1 MLIMAGVVI
10 ALYILMT
17 ATSSFW
23 VDWWWFSSM
32 HRRSLL
38 TDRYIYQGLS
48 FVAGAAIGGGIIG
61 FNLIL
66 ALRRTRDPGGS
77 RGIVSR
83 VSNRI
88 LFWLIIA
95 ATLLVAIITG
105 ARASSSWEK
114 WALWLNGTSFN
125 QEDPYF
131 HHDIGFYIFSLPAL
145 NTIYRSLLV
154 LFLLAIAGSVVVY
167 AVRQS
172 LSFNLAALRRA
183 PETARSHVLTLVGIF
198 ALIVA
203 GGRVLAVYNSVYSD
217 RGVVYGPSYVDMN
230 ILRWA
235 NYLVAIISVVLAV
248 ALIISARKLRPMF
261 LAGTFGA
268 WAIVLIIGVLAL
280 PPIVQSA
287 FVNPSELKRERT
299 YIGQNLDLTQQAY
312 ALDSVDER
320 ESSGQESMTAA
331 TLSDEQA
338 TVDNIRLWD
347 YRITRTTF
355 QQLQSFV
362 PYYSFDDV
370 DVDQYISDG
379 EIIQVLSSAREL
391 DQSGLPSTSQSW
403 TNKRLVYTHGY
414 GVVVAPVSEVSAQGL
429 PEMVVSGIP
438 PNGTGQFAV
447 TQPEIYF
454 GDADSSWI
462 ILNSDYDEFSGL
474 DSAAD
479 STRYQGKPAG
489 GIELGSI
496 FKRIILGANLGD
508 RNVVMSGA
516 ISGDSVL
523 VLHRSVLDRVKKLTP
538 FLTFDDDP
546 YVVIADG
553 KLYWIV
559 DGYTTSNDY
568 PGAQPHDGL
577 NYIRNSVK
585 VVVDAYTGDVTYY
598 RTNTVDPIADAYG
611 KIFDGVFVPISEA
624 PASIAQHFR
633 YPERLFDIQSDIYST
648 AHVSDPTSYY
658 NGEDRWT
665 IASETIDGQTAQM
678 EPYYVTM
685 RLPGEDATTYNL
697 IRPFI
702 PGGNTNR
709 QNMTSWMTGRVT
721 ADGQLELVT
730 YRFPRQETVF
740 GPRQI
745 EGRINQEPEIS
756 SQLSLWNQSGTQVI
770 LGNMLVIPIDQ
781 SVLYVLPL
789 YLQSTSVE
797 GALPELQRV
806 IVATNDKVVMRD
818 TLADAIAAVIEP
830 SSEPVTELEPA
841 ATPETGTDQTEQPA
855 GTPEA
860 GTAPAVDGGL
870 AAQAQQAFEDGQ
882 AALQAGDWAAYGEAQ
897 ERLETLLQQIVGSSS
912 ATPLPSASP
921 TP

>member
-10 ALYILMT
+10 AIYILMT

-32 HRRSLL
+32 DRRSLL
-38 TDRYIYQGLS
+38 TDRYLYQGLS
-48 FVAGAAIGGGIIG
+48 FLVGAIVGGGIIG

-66 ALRRTRDPGGS
+66 ALRRTREPGGS
-77 RGIVSR
+77 RSAVSR

-88 LFWLIIA
+88 LFWLVVA
-95 ATLLVAIITG
+95 FTVLVAVITG
-105 ARASSSWEK
+105 VRASSTWEK

-125 QEDPYF
+125 QKDPYF
-131 HHDIGFYIFSLPAL
+131 NRDIGFYLFSLPAL
-145 NTIYRSLLV
+145 NTIYRMLLV
-154 LFLLAIAGSVVVY
+154 LFLLAIVGSIVVY
-167 AVRQS
+167 ALRQS

-183 PETARSHVLTLVGIF
+183 PETARSHVFTLIAIF
-198 ALIVA
+198 ALIVGA
-203 GGRVLAVYNSVYSD
+203 GRVLAVYNSVYSS
-217 RGVVYGPSYVDMN
+217 RGVVYGPNFVDLN

-235 NYLVAIISVVLAV
+235 NYLVAVISVVLAV
-248 ALIISARKLRPMF
+248 ALVLSARKLRPIF
-261 LAGTFGA
+261 LVGTFATWGV
-268 WAIVLIIGVLAL
+268 VLIIGVLAL

-299 YIGQNLDLTQQAY
+299 NIAQNLDLTRQAY
-312 ALDSVDER
+312 ALDTVDQR
-320 ESSGQESMTAA
+320 ESSGQEPITEA

-379 EIIQVLSSAREL
+379 EITQVLAAAREI
-391 DQSGLPSTSQSW
+391 DQGGLPSNSKSW
-403 TNKRLVYTHGY
+403 TNTRLVYTHGY
-414 GVVVAPVSEVSAQGL
+414 GIVVAPVSAVSAQGL

-438 PNGTGQFAV
+438 PDGTGQFEV

-454 GDADSSWI
+454 GDSASSWI

-474 DSAAD
+474 DSGVDA
-479 STRYQGKPAG
+479 TRYEGMPAG
-489 GIELGSI
+489 GIKLGNI
-496 FKRIILGANLGD
+496 FKRVMLGANLGD
-508 RNVVMSGA
+508 RNVVISGA

-546 YVVIADG
+546 YMIIADG

-559 DGYTTSNDY
+559 DGYTTSSNY
-568 PGAQPHDGL
+568 PGAQPLDGL

-585 VVVDAYTGDVTYY
+585 VVVDAYSGETTYY
-598 RTNTVDPIADAYG
+598 RTNTKDPIADAYG
-611 KIFDGVFVPISEA
+611 KIFDNLFVPIADA
-624 PASIAQHFR
+624 PASIASHFR
-633 YPERLFDIQSDIYST
+633 YPEHLFDIQSEIFST
-648 AHVSDPTSYY
+648 AHVTDPTSYY

-721 ADGQLELVT
+721 ADGQLELVM

-745 EGRINQEPEIS
+745 EGRINQEPDIS

-770 LGNMLVIPIDQ
+770 FGNMLVIPIDQ
-781 SVLYVLPL
+781 SVLYV
-789 YLQSTSVE
+789 
-797 GALPELQRV
+797 
-806 IVATNDKVVMRD
+806 
-818 TLADAIAAVIEP
+818 
-830 SSEPVTELEPA
+830 
-841 ATPETGTDQTEQPA
+841 QP
-855 GTPEA
+855 
-860 GTAPAVDGGL
+860 
-870 AAQAQQAFEDGQ
+870 
-882 AALQAGDWAAYGEAQ
+882 
-897 ERLETLLQQIVGSSS
+897 
-912 ATPLPSASP
+912 
-921 TP
+921 

>member
-1 MLIMAGVVI
+1 MAGIVI
-10 ALYILMT
+10 AIYIVLT

-23 VDWWWFSSM
+23 VNWWWFSSM

-38 TDRYIYQGLS
+38 TDRYLYQGLS
-48 FVAGAAIGGGIIG
+48 FVVGFLVGGGIIG

-66 ALRRTRDPGGS
+66 ALRRTREPGGS
-77 RGIVSR
+77 RSAVSR

-88 LFWLIIA
+88 LFWLVIA
-95 ATLLVAIITG
+95 ATIVIGVLTG

-114 WALWLNGTSFN
+114 WALWFNGTSFN

-131 HHDIGFYIFSLPAL
+131 HRDIGFYIFTLPAL
-145 NTIYRSLLV
+145 NTIYRNLLV
-154 LFLLAIAGSVVVY
+154 LFLLAIVGSIIVY
-167 AVRQS
+167 ALRQS
-172 LSFNLAALRRA
+172 LRFNLAALRQA
-183 PETARSHVLTLVGIF
+183 PETARSHIFVLIGIF

-217 RGVVYGPSYVDMN
+217 RGVVYGPAYVDMN

-248 ALIISARKLRPMF
+248 ALIISAHKLRPMF
-261 LAGTFGA
+261 VVGTFA
-268 WAIVLIIGVLAL
+268 TWAVVLIIGVLAL

-287 FVNPSELKRERT
+287 FVNPSELKRERD
-299 YIGQNLDLTQQAY
+299 YIAQNLDLTRQAY
-312 ALDSVDER
+312 ALDGVEQR
-320 ESSGQESMTAA
+320 ESSGQEPMTAE

-347 YRITRTTF
+347 YRITRQTF

-370 DVDQYISDG
+370 DVDQYISDS
-379 EIIQVLSSAREL
+379 EIIQVLTSAREM
-391 DQSGLPSTSQSW
+391 DQDGLPSTSQSW

-414 GVVVAPVSEVSAQGL
+414 GVVVAPVSQVSDQGL
-429 PEMVVSGIP
+429 PEMTVSGIP
-438 PNGTGQFAV
+438 PNGTGQFEV

-474 DSAAD
+474 DSTDDA
-479 STRYQGKPAG
+479 TRYQGAPAG
-489 GIELGSI
+489 GIELGNI
-496 FKRIILGANLGD
+496 FKRIILGSFLSD
-508 RNVVMSGA
+508 RNVVLSGA
-516 ISGDSVL
+516 VSGDSIL
-523 VLHRSVLDRVKKLTP
+523 VLNRSVRERVEKLTP

-546 YVVIADG
+546 YMVIADG
-553 KLYWIV
+553 KLYWII

-568 PGAQPHDGL
+568 PGAQPSEGL

-598 RTNTVDPIADAYG
+598 RTNTFDPIADAYG
-611 KIFDGVFVPISEA
+611 KLFKGLFVPISDA
-624 PASIAQHFR
+624 PASIASHFR

-721 ADGQLELVT
+721 ADGQLQLVT

-770 LGNMLVIPIDQ
+770 FGNMLVIPIDQ
-781 SVLYVLPL
+781 SVLYVQPL

-818 TLADAIAAVIEP
+818 TLAEAIEAVIEP
-830 SSEPVTELEPA
+830 SSAPVTELEPA
-841 ATPETGTDQTEQPA
+841 TTPETGQTEQQPGATPVA
-855 GTPEA
+855 GTSGE
-860 GTAPAVDGGL
+860 TSSL

-882 AALQAGDWAAYGEAQ
+882 TALQNGDWTAYGEAQ
-897 ERLETLLQQIVGSSS
+897 ARLESLLQQIVGGSTATPPPS
-912 ATPLPSASP
+912 ATPVP
-921 TP
+921 